1 MFDVRRSA
9 PAPAKVRS
17 ANVMVMRIPNTTA
30 SIPPDESEPA
40 NRRPRTPS
48 LTPVPAGTNTTR
60 NPATQAIT
68 ANSVANPKLLND
80 VWRSGAGFLNRLNP
94 KCDKSIHDRGHK

>member
-1 MFDVRRSA
+1 
-9 PAPAKVRS
+9 
-17 ANVMVMRIPNTTA
+17 MVMRLTDATA

-60 NPATQAIT
+60 NPATQANAYALMESAILEMER
-68 ANSVANPKLLND
+68 SMPK
-80 VWRSGAGFLNRLNP
+80 P
-94 KCDKSIHDRGHK
+94 

>member
-1 MFDVRRSA
+1 M
-9 PAPAKVRS
+9 PA
-17 ANVMVMRIPNTTA
+17 MHH
-30 SIPPDESEPA
+30 
-40 NRRPRTPS
+40 
-48 LTPVPAGTNTTR
+48 
-60 NPATQAIT
+60 AIT